1 MGWKFNA
8 GQGTI
13 TLIPP
18 DPNRLG
24 YLAAATQPPKTAGK

>member
-1 MGWKFNA
+1 MCMEFNA
-8 GQGTI
+8 GQWTI

-18 DPNRLG
+18 DTNRLG